1 LNKAS
6 VEGIVEGRHASPL
19 LEAERVAGTGGGAA
33 VGVGVV
39 AGVDVVGVD
48 VGPLLLAELLDPQPV
63 IAETKNKNVSE
74 ANAANALDL

>member
-19 LEAERVAGTGGGAA
+19 LEAVAVAGTGGGAA
-33 VGVGVV
+33 GGVGAGVV

-63 IAETKNKNVSE
+63 IAETTNKNVS
-74 ANAANALDL
+74 